1 MGEPTDRDR
10 DRHQDADYST
20 FVEALAREG
29 LPLRTEATRAA
40 EAVACA
46 LAQRIAHVQFE
57 DLREALPEPFR
68 GRLFACERHAAL
80 PPRRER
86 DTVEDF
92 HALVAEDLDRSPDE
106 VEPAVRAVFQA
117 LRAQLTEEEGE
128 RVAGLLPHELEHL
141 WRRSS

>member
-1 MGEPTDRDR
+1 MAEPTDRDR
-10 DRHQDADYST
+10 HQNADYSA

-46 LAQRIAHVQFE
+46 LAQRISQPHFE
-57 DLREALPEPFR
+57 DLREVLPEPFR
-68 GRLFACERHAAL
+68 GRLFACERHAAM
-80 PPRRER
+80 PPRRDRE
-86 DTVEDF
+86 TAEGF
-92 HALVAEDLDRSPDE
+92 YETVAEDLDRSPEE

-128 RVAGLLPHELEHL
+128 NVAALLPPELGHL

>member
-1 MGEPTDRDR
+1 MAEPTDRDR
-10 DRHQDADYST
+10 HANADYSA

-46 LAQRIAHVQFE
+46 LAQRISHAHFE

-80 PPRRER
+80 PPRRDRE
-86 DTVEDF
+86 TAESFYEV
-92 HALVAEDLDRSPDE
+92 VAEDLDRSPDE

-117 LRAQLTEEEGE
+117 LRAQLTEDEGE
-128 RVAGLLPHELEHL
+128 SVAGLLPAELGHL
-141 WRRSS
+141 WRRPS

>member
-1 MGEPTDRDR
+1 MAEPTDRDR
-10 DRHQDADYST
+10 HRDADYSA

-46 LAQRIAHVQFE
+46 LAQRISHADFE
-57 DLREALPEPFR
+57 DLREVLPEPFR

-80 PPRRER
+80 PPRHERESAESFYS
-86 DTVEDF
+86 V
-92 HALVAEDLDRSPDE
+92 VAEDLDRSPDE

-128 RVAGLLPHELEHL
+128 RVGELLPAELEHL

>member
-1 MGEPTDRDR
+1 MAEPTDRDR
-10 DRHQDADYST
+10 HQNADYSA

-29 LPLRTEATRAA
+29 LPLRTEATRAT

-46 LAQRIAHVQFE
+46 LAQRISHAQFE

-68 GRLFACERHAAL
+68 GRLFACERHASL

-86 DTVEDF
+86 ESAESFYAV
-92 HALVAEDLDRSPDE
+92 VAEDLDRSPEE

-128 RVAGLLPHELEHL
+128 RVGGLVPAELEHL

>member
-1 MGEPTDRDR
+1 MGAPTDRDR
-10 DRHQDADYST
+10 HQNADYSA

-46 LAQRIAHVQFE
+46 LAQRIAHVHFE
-57 DLREALPEPFR
+57 GLREALPEPFR
-68 GRLFACERHAAL
+68 GHLFACERHAAL

-86 DTVEDF
+86 DTVDSF
-92 HALVAEDLDRSPDE
+92 YAVVAEDLDRSPEE

-128 RVAGLLPHELEHL
+128 SVAGLLPPELDHL
-141 WRRSS
+141 WRRAS

>member
-1 MGEPTDRDR
+1 MAEPTDRDR
-10 DRHQDADYST
+10 HQNADYSA

-46 LAQRIAHVQFE
+46 LAQRISHADFD

-80 PPRRER
+80 PPRRETETP
-86 DTVEDF
+86 DAEGF
-92 HALVAEDLDRSPDE
+92 YAMVAEDLDRSPDD

-117 LRAQLTEEEGE
+117 LRAQVPEEEGE
-128 RVAGLLPHELEHL
+128 RIAGLLPAELGLL
-141 WRRSS
+141 WRRAS

>member
-1 MGEPTDRDR
+1 MAEPTDRDR
-10 DRHQDADYST
+10 HQNADYSA

-46 LAQRIAHVQFE
+46 LAQRISHAQFE

-68 GRLFACERHAAL
+68 GRRFAGERHAAL

-86 DTVEDF
+86 ETAETF
-92 HALVAEDLDRSPDE
+92 YAAVAEDLDRSPEE

-128 RVAGLLPHELEHL
+128 RVGGLLPAELEHL
-141 WRRSS
+141 WRRAS